1 MNKTRHSFSIR
12 VGKKESKMIDELK
25 KPPYY
30 INMSELLRDYI
41 KEFYSRVK
49 NEKINRQ

>member
-12 VGKKESKMIDELK
+12 VGEKESKMIDELK

-30 INMSELLRDYI
+30 INMSELLRGKI
-41 KEFYSRVK
+41 IEFYYEIK
-49 NEKINRQ
+49 NGKINKK